1 MKKTLFTLLTAINLA
16 FLYCPAVAV
25 FALIKDETAAAVAS
39 VRDCLSESRHKVGRY
54 PALSGHRCFTLARLD
69 AVRGTAGFSW
79 F

>member
-1 MKKTLFTLLTAINLA
+1 MKKTMFTLLTAINLS
-16 FLYCPAVAV
+16 FLYCPAI
-25 FALIKDETAAAVAS
+25 FALIKDEAAAAV
-39 VRDCLSESRHKVGRY
+39 DCLSENRHKVGRY

>member
-25 FALIKDETAAAVAS
+25 FALIKDETAAV
-39 VRDCLSESRHKVGRY
+39 VDCLSESRHKVGRY
-54 PALSGHRCFTLARLD
+54 PALSGHRCFTHARLD

-79 F
+79 S